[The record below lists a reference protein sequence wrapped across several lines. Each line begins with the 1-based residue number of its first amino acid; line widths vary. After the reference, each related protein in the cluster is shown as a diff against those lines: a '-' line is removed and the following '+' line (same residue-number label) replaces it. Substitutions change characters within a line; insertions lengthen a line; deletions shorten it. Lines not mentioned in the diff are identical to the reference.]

1 MLAAAVAWTAL
12 MAAQPSTRVSP
23 AVPLPLK
30 AAKPAEFVPKGW
42 ILEQQKVADLN
53 GDGLPDA
60 LLLMRRPQ
68 TSGTP
73 QRILAVVLRQRGAN
87 AGYALSEVND
97 RLIPHSDDSKQED
110 PMADG
115 ELTVRRRGF
124 DIKLTLLSG
133 VGSYQTATLRYR
145 FRYQDGCFRLIG
157 YDRMETHRGTLE
169 TRDLSINFLTGAVV
183 HRTGNAQSG
192 DAKEQREQLK
202 TNPRRCFGELDSAAT
217 FSPL

>member
-1 MLAAAVAWTAL
+1 MRYLAAAVACTFL
-12 MAAQPSTRVSP
+12 MAAQP
-23 AVPLPLK
+23 LPPK
-30 AAKPAEFVPKGW
+30 AAKPSQFVPKGW
-42 ILEQQKVADLN
+42 TLEQQKIADLN
-53 GDGLPDA
+53 GDGRSDA

-73 QRILAVVLRQRGAN
+73 QRILAIALRERGAN
-87 AGYALSEVND
+87 AAYTLSEFND
-97 RLIPHSDDSKQED
+97 RLIPHSDDAKQED

-124 DIKLTLLSG
+124 DIKLTLLTG

-169 TRDLSINFLTGAVV
+169 TRDLSINFITGAVL
-183 HRTGNAQSG
+183 RSTGNAQSNVT
-192 DAKEQREQLK
+192 KKQREQLK
-202 TNPRRCFGELDSAAT
+202 GNPRQCFGELDSAAT
-217 FSPL
+217 FNPA